1 MITYPTGQKVPRAW
15 AFAVTDA
22 ANAVRQTGA
31 ARGLMRDFGS
41 LGSGVEPLPPNN
53 RDRRGASAPDLGC
66 YRLVTETVGEGTAA
80 HVVTRFAN
88 QYFQLGS
95 RLFGT
100 AIDTTVEELL
110 PLVDAAKAGGE
121 ADTETGELPLYVALK
136 LDATTGNG
144 QSAEPDG
151 ESDGESS
158 DESSEES
165 SEESGGESE
174 ELPAIVAYPC
184 LTGTGS
190 LSEAQADVTRHV
202 LPIYKFMVRVTEP
215 EDPEDPSAEPTYSY
229 RIVCDFRRGVVA
241 QQVEII

>member
-22 ANAVRQTGA
+22 ANAVRQIGVA
-31 ARGLMRDFGS
+31 GGLMRDFGP
-41 LGSGVEPLPPNN
+41 LGSGVEQLPANN

-66 YRLVTETVGEGTAA
+66 YRLVSETVGEGSAA
-80 HVVTRFAN
+80 HAVTRFGN

-151 ESDGESS
+151 ESSGE
-158 DESSEES
+158 
-165 SEESGGESE
+165 SEESGGESDGESE

-202 LPIYKFMVRVTEP
+202 LPIYKLMVLVTEP
-215 EDPEDPSAEPTYSY
+215 EDPEDPSAEPSYSY